1 MRYRLFIYVF
11 SLFASIVGTT
21 LLIVYGEYYLA
32 IPAFLIVILSSYS
45 LVKEYRSNTRKI
57 TYMLNALENND
68 TSFRF
73 FDKGGDRYNRLYA
86 NTLNRINEILAS
98 EKMNAREQEKYF
110 ELLLDNV
117 ITGIVTVN
125 EKGAVVH
132 CNNKA
137 LDLMGLSVLTHISQ
151 IQKVDDS
158 LYKAFLFDEK
168 EVKPVTIYNE
178 SGEVHLSLRFSYVK
192 LRGEDLKIIAINDI
206 GEELEEKESE
216 SWIKLIRVLNHEI
229 MNTITPISSLSET
242 LSAMVN
248 KAPELDPTHEATI
261 RQEIKQ
267 GLEVISVTSK
277 GLISF
282 VDSYRNLTR
291 IPTPTKKPIFVRDL
305 IHRVLTLI
313 KDNLEHADIHPSV
326 ELCSDDVMIYADEN
340 LISQVL
346 INLIKNAVA
355 AIGER
360 KEAEG
365 EGVPHY
371 KPFVR
376 IRTTIEPN
384 SEDVILEVS
393 NNGKVIP
400 KEEQEHIFVPF
411 FTTKATGTGI
421 GLSISRQ
428 IMRKHEGS
436 LKLKCSNENETA
448 FVLIFR

>member
-1 MRYRLFIYVF
+1 MRYRVYIFLF
-11 SLFASIVGTT
+11 SLFASIAGTT
-21 LLIVYGEYYLA
+21 LLIVYKEYYLA
-32 IPAFLIVILSSYS
+32 IPAFLIVFISLYS
-45 LVKEYRSNTRKI
+45 LIREYRANTRKI

-73 FDKGGDRYNRLYA
+73 FDKGGDHYNRLYA
-86 NTLNRINEILAS
+86 NTLNRINEILAT
-98 EKMNAREQEKYF
+98 EKLSAREQEKYF

-117 ITGIVTVN
+117 ITGVVTVN
-125 EKGAVVH
+125 DKGVVIH

-137 LDLMGLSVLTHISQ
+137 LELMGLNVLTHISQ
-151 IQKVDDS
+151 IKRVDEN
-158 LYKAFLFDEK
+158 LYNAFLFDEK
-168 EVKPVTIYNE
+168 EIKSVNMFNE
-178 SGEVHLSLRFSYVK
+178 SGEVHLSLGFSYVT
-192 LRGEDLKIIAINDI
+192 LRGEKIKIVAINDI

-242 LSAMVN
+242 LSEMVK
-248 KAPELDPTHEATI
+248 KAPELDEVHEATI
-261 RQEIKQ
+261 REEIKQ
-267 GLEVISVTSK
+267 GLEVISVSSK

-282 VDSYRNLTR
+282 VNSYRNLTR
-291 IPTPTKKPIFVRDL
+291 IPTPNRKPLFVKDL
-305 IHRVLTLI
+305 VHRVLTLI
-313 KDNLEHADIHPSV
+313 KENLDKDQIHPVV

-355 AIGER
+355 AVIER
-360 KEAEG
+360 EQASKEEG
-365 EGVPHY
+365 LSYTPMI
-371 KPFVR
+371 K
-376 IRTTIEPN
+376 IRATIDPN
-384 SEDVILEVS
+384 NEDVLLEVS

-428 IMRKHEGS
+428 IMRKHDGS
-436 LKLKCSNENETA
+436 LKLKCSNDGETA